1 MIITFLPIALAL
13 PLCWCLQYL
22 TSPNPPCGG
31 AAGEMMTALGGQ
43 AVVLM
48 GPTMVPRGPV
58 AILGGPVMTDSTD
71 SSSDSFF
78 VADSIDE
85 AEDDDL
91 YTATEDDTD
100 TVSSNNDDSFVG

>member
-1 MIITFLPIALAL
+1 
-13 PLCWCLQYL
+13 
-22 TSPNPPCGG
+22 
-31 AAGEMMTALGGQ
+31 
-43 AVVLM
+43 M
-48 GPTMVPRGPV
+48 GPKMVPRGPV

-100 TVSSNNDDSFVG
+100 TVSSNNDDSFVGWLISVGLSVLEYDV